1 MTSNHG
7 HNLPLLI
14 FYSVLGLLVFLWS
27 LDLMVSAFQSIGDE
41 TVNKVLST
49 TSNPF
54 ISLFIGIFI
63 TAVIQSSS
71 TSTSLIVAIVA
82 SGSMTLDNAI
92 PMVMGANIGTTLT
105 STIVSLGYLTNNL
118 EFKRAIAAGVIHD
131 FFNILIVLVVFPL
144 QYYYQI
150 LSKVSNYFAV
160 LFNVGPN
167 GNDTGSNWQWEFFTP
182 LNNYLHT
189 LIESKVLIILIAC
202 ILLFVSIKIIS
213 KSIYN
218 NLLEKAKTRLNE
230 LFFSNPFKPFG
241 LGMFLTATV
250 QSSSITTSIIIPLA
264 ATGSIRIKKLFP
276 YIIGCNIGTTIT
288 ALIASLYKSEAALSL
303 ALAHIILNLIGTA
316 LFMLFPLLRNIPVY
330 YAIKFGQM
338 TSRYRIIGF
347 IYVLLI
353 FFLLPLSLIFI
364 NKL

>member
-150 LSKVSNYFAV
+150 LS
-160 LFNVGPN
+160 
-167 GNDTGSNWQWEFFTP
+167 
-182 LNNYLHT
+182 
-189 LIESKVLIILIAC
+189 
-202 ILLFVSIKIIS
+202 
-213 KSIYN
+213 
-218 NLLEKAKTRLNE
+218 
-230 LFFSNPFKPFG
+230 
-241 LGMFLTATV
+241 
-250 QSSSITTSIIIPLA
+250 
-264 ATGSIRIKKLFP
+264 
-276 YIIGCNIGTTIT
+276 
-288 ALIASLYKSEAALSL
+288 
-303 ALAHIILNLIGTA
+303 
-316 LFMLFPLLRNIPVY
+316 
-330 YAIKFGQM
+330 
-338 TSRYRIIGF
+338 
-347 IYVLLI
+347 
-353 FFLLPLSLIFI
+353 LSLIHI
-364 NKL
+364 